1 MAKEKLSTTT
11 HALIGAGHM
20 GGALLNGWLS
30 AKGAAK
36 LEPQQILVI
45 DPSPGE
51 AATKAFKLGTKFAK
65 KLTKGSASGL
75 KLCLLAIKPQLFSK
89 VGPDLA
95 NVLPRDALI
104 VSIMAGISIDELIDV
119 FSTRPIIRCMP
130 NTPGAIG
137 QGITA
142 YMTGPDVSAA
152 HVKMAEQRLKAAGEV
167 VRVETEREID
177 MVTALSGSGPAYVFH
192 LAETMKAA
200 GMKLGLSE
208 DLAKALAR
216 QTVVGSGAMLG
227 ASAQS
232 AADLR
237 KAVTSPNGTTEA
249 ALKVLMADDG
259 LAKLMRKA
267 IKEAYNRSRELGGKK

>member
-1 MAKEKLSTTT
+1 
-11 HALIGAGHM
+11 M
-20 GGALLNGWLS
+20 GN
-30 AKGAAK
+30 
-36 LEPQQILVI
+36 
-45 DPSPGE
+45 
-51 AATKAFKLGTKFAK
+51 KFAK

-95 NVLPRDALI
+95 KVLPRDALI

-142 YMTGPDVSAA
+142 YITGPDVLAA
-152 HVKMAEQRLKAAGEV
+152 HVKMAEQRLKAVGEV

-227 ASAQS
+227 ASSQS